1 MMDLVDTVD
10 LMMSEDYKDRFV
22 AEYAQ
27 LAIRRE
33 RLAAMLHKYDHGAL
47 DFTPTCPIE
56 LLREQLDAME
66 DYMSILEKRAILEGI
81 DLDI

>member
-33 RLAAMLHKYDHGAL
+33 RLAAMLHKYDHGTL

>member
-27 LAIRRE
+27 LAMRHE
-33 RLAAMLHKYDHGAL
+33 RLMAMLCKYDHGTL
-47 DFTPTCPIE
+47 DFTPTCPID
-56 LLREQLDAME
+56 LLREQVDVME
-66 DYMSILEKRAILEGI
+66 DYMAILEKRAILEGI